1 MSSTALVHSPSTSE
15 ASQLCSSCGVLR
27 SCAQARSAEGRA
39 RACGTSAA
47 ARPAPRSGLPRLR
60 AHSGEVPAH
69 ARFER
74 LREAM
79 GHTYTLDLP
88 ERLQPQDC
96 RFDISAWRFGPL
108 LLAGGDNAARVQ
120 SRTPQ
125 NIRNDQVDH
134 YRLMLLLEGSMRVD
148 SDGQVHIVR
157 PGEMFVSDLARPE
170 NFEAEA
176 GANRVIYIPREMLDE
191 ALPRPFDLHGARPGG
206 VTAQLLAAQLRL
218 LDAERLDML
227 APDDVPALARATVQL
242 LAASLVPSRD
252 TADHA
257 LPSTQTMVLRQ
268 MSRYV
273 DLHLGEPQLGAEDLC
288 SFFGLSRSA
297 LYRMFEPLGGV
308 SRYIRERRLARVH
321 ELLARSAGRVH
332 LGSTAQA
339 HGFRSATHFSRAFR
353 EQYGYSPGE
362 VRLRGL
368 TMAPDVAVA
377 LRSAGRGRP
386 LDQWMRSL
394 RD

>member
-1 MSSTALVHSPSTSE
+1 MSCLALSPSRRL
-15 ASQLCSSCGVLR
+15 Q
-27 SCAQARSAEGRA
+27 
-39 RACGTSAA
+39 
-47 ARPAPRSGLPRLR
+47 RLR
-60 AHSGEVPAH
+60 AHSREVPAH

-79 GHTYTLDLP
+79 GHTYTLELP
-88 ERLQPQDC
+88 AHLQPEDC
-96 RFDISAWRFGPL
+96 HFDVSAWRFGPL
-108 LLAGGDNAARVQ
+108 LLAGGENAARLQ
-120 SRTPQ
+120 SRSLQ

-134 YRLMLLLEGSMRVD
+134 YRLMLVLEGGMRVD
-148 SDGQVHIVR
+148 SDGHVHVVR
-157 PGEMFVSDLARPE
+157 PGEMFVSDMARPE
-170 NFEAEA
+170 HFEAEA
-176 GANRVIYIPREMLDE
+176 GAHRAVYVPREMLDE
-191 ALPRPFDLHGARPGG
+191 ALPRAFDLHGARPGG
-206 VTAQLLAAQLRL
+206 VTAHLLAAQLRL
-218 LDAERLDML
+218 LDAARLELL
-227 APDDVPALARATVQL
+227 APGDVPALARATVEL

-252 TADHA
+252 TVDHA
-257 LPSTQTMVLRQ
+257 LPSTQTMLLRQ

-273 DLHLGEPQLGAEDLC
+273 DLHLGEVDLGADGLC
-288 SFFGLSRSA
+288 DFFDISRSA

-332 LGSTAQA
+332 LGSAAQA

-368 TMAPDVAVA
+368 TATPDAVVAP
-377 LRSAGRGRP
+377 RSGARGSR
-386 LDQWMRSL
+386 LDQWMRAL